1 MIEDPNKNRKKAA
14 KKFSAMNKMNSWEM
28 LRKSIKSQNSFIW
41 DFLQR
46 SLFDCISI
54 LSKRFHS
61 NRLFSTEFKAHLG
74 EYFRFYIKIIGSI
87 QNWIVWNV
95 RERMRLIIYSTKL
108 PLAHSLH
115 YQKHFGC
122 VELPNCC
129 NMFFLHPPKCYWI
142 HLLSAI
148 HFAHRFRCHWGRF
161 VMAVLMG
168 AGPWPSNCLPYY

>member
-14 KKFSAMNKMNSWEM
+14 KKLCAMNEMNSWEM

-61 NRLFSTEFKAHLG
+61 NRLFSTKFKAHLG

-108 PLAHSLH
+108 RLAHSLFIT
-115 YQKHFGC
+115 KSISG
-122 VELPNCC
+122 V
-129 NMFFLHPPKCYWI
+129 
-142 HLLSAI
+142 
-148 HFAHRFRCHWGRF
+148 
-161 VMAVLMG
+161 
-168 AGPWPSNCLPYY
+168 SNCLIAVTCFSNTRQNVTEFIFFQRFILHIDFGATEDGLWWLC